1 MKDTIAELTRRSDVR
16 AALAGYR
23 HHLEEILA
31 QIVAIQQVA
40 APTFAEKRRSAYIEA
55 QFRALGA
62 AEVSHDALH
71 NVFARL
77 PGRDA
82 GRPPLVISAHLDT
95 VFPATTDLTTRRE
108 GPLFFG
114 PGIGDN
120 STGLAGLLVLG
131 RTLVERALP
140 HAADIYLVANV
151 GEEGLGDLRGMRA
164 VVERFGERAAYL
176 VVEGGLFGQLT
187 HQAVGVRRYRI
198 EVTAPGGHS
207 WGGFGAASAIH
218 VLGHLIA
225 AIDGLDVPAA
235 PKTTYNVGIIE
246 GGLSVNSIAHAARL
260 WLDLRSEDAGE
271 LERLV
276 GQVQAILER
285 MNHDHAEAGDGVHLV
300 AETVGNR
307 PAGAVGRDAPIVA
320 HAEAALRAVG
330 CGDVRYIVSSTDAN
344 IPLSRGYEAVCL
356 GLTHSGNSH
365 RPDEYI
371 DITHL
376 PAGLGQLLLVALA
389 AAGWRDSPNR
399 VLPDGRHA

>member
-1 MKDTIAELTRRSDVR
+1 MSRITELTQQPFVR
-16 AALAGYR
+16 AALADYR
-23 HHLEEILA
+23 ARLDEIVA

-40 APTFAEKRRSAYIEA
+40 APTFAEARRSEYMAA
-55 QFRALGA
+55 QFRAVGVA
-62 AEVSHDALH
+62 DIERDALD

-82 GRPPLVISAHLDT
+82 NRPPLVVSAHLDT

-108 GPLFFG
+108 GTLLYG

-120 STGLAGLLVLG
+120 STGLVGLLVLAQ
-131 RTLVERALP
+131 TLVGRGLS

-164 VVERFGERAAYL
+164 VVERFGERATYV

-187 HQAVGVRRYRI
+187 HQAIGVRRYRI

-225 AIDGLDVPAA
+225 AIDRLDVPAA

-246 GGLSVNSIAHAARL
+246 GGTSINTIANAARL
-260 WLDLRSEDAGE
+260 WLDLRSEAPEE

-276 GQVQAILER
+276 AQVEAILQ
-285 MNHDHAEAGDGVHLV
+285 DVGAAHATADDGVRVV
-300 AETVGNR
+300 AEQVGNR
-307 PAGAVGRDAPIVA
+307 PAGAIGRHTPIVA
-320 HAEAALRAVG
+320 HADAALRAVG
-330 CGDVRYIVSSTDAN
+330 CSDVRYIVSSTDAN

-371 DITHL
+371 DVTQL
-376 PAGLGQLLLVALA
+376 PSGLGQLLLVALA
-389 AAGWRDSPNR
+389 AAG
-399 VLPDGRHA
+399 

>member
-1 MKDTIAELTRRSDVR
+1 MKNAIIELMRRTDVR
-16 AALAGYR
+16 AALADYHR
-23 HHLEEILA
+23 RLEAILA
-31 QIVAIQQVA
+31 QIVAIQQVPS
-40 APTFAEKRRSAYIEA
+40 PTFAEERRSAYMEA
-55 QFRALGA
+55 QFRALGIA
-62 AEVSHDALH
+62 GVSRDTLH

-82 GRPPLVISAHLDT
+82 DRPPLIVSAHLDT
-95 VFPATTDLTTRRE
+95 VFPATTDLATRRE
-108 GPLFFG
+108 GPLLFG

-131 RTLVERALP
+131 RTLIDRALP

-151 GEEGLGDLRGMRA
+151 GEEGLGDLGGMRA
-164 VVERFGERAAYL
+164 VVDRFGGRAVYL

-207 WGGFGAASAIH
+207 WGSFGASSAIH

-225 AIDGLDVPAA
+225 AIDGLDVPAT
-235 PKTTYNVGIIE
+235 PKTSYNVGIIE
-246 GGLSVNSIAHAARL
+246 GGLSINSIAHAAQL
-260 WLDLRSEDAGE
+260 WLDLRSEDARE

-276 GQVQAILER
+276 GQVQGILAR
-285 MNHDHAEAGDGVHLV
+285 MNHEHAEAGDGVRLT
-300 AETVGNR
+300 AETVGDR
-307 PAGAVGRDAPIVA
+307 PAGAIGRDAPIVA

-376 PAGLGQLLLVALA
+376 PAGLGQLLLVTLA
-389 AAGWRDSPNR
+389 TAG
-399 VLPDGRHA
+399 LDGGRA

>member
-1 MKDTIAELTRRSDVR
+1 MTSITDLSQQSPVR

-23 HHLEEILA
+23 TGIDEIVE
-31 QIVAIQQVA
+31 QIIAIQQVP
-40 APTFAEKRRSAYIEA
+40 APTFAEAQRAHYMTA
-55 QFRALGA
+55 QFRAAGV
-62 AEVSHDALH
+62 AEVERDALH

-77 PGRDA
+77 PGGDA
-82 GRPPLVISAHLDT
+82 NRPPLVVSAHLDT
-95 VFPATTDLTTRRE
+95 VFPVATDLATRRE
-108 GPLFFG
+108 GTLVYG

-120 STGLAGLLVLG
+120 STGLGGLLVLAQ
-131 RTLVERALP
+131 TLIDRALP

-164 VVERFGERAAYL
+164 VVERFGGRAVYV

-187 HQAVGVRRYRI
+187 HQAIGVRRYRI

-225 AIDGLDVPAA
+225 AIDRLEVPAA

-246 GGLSVNSIAHAARL
+246 GGTSINTIANDARL
-260 WLDLRSEDAGE
+260 WLDLRSESPQA

-276 GQVQAILER
+276 GQVQALLQDV
-285 MNHDHAEAGDGVHLV
+285 NATHAAAENGVRVV
-300 AETVGNR
+300 AEQVGNR
-307 PAGAVGRDAPIVA
+307 PAGAVGRDTPVVA
-320 HAEAALRAVG
+320 YADAALRAVG
-330 CGDVRYIVSSTDAN
+330 CSDVRYIVSSTDAN
-344 IPLSRGYEAVCL
+344 VPLSRGYEAVCL

-371 DITHL
+371 DVTHL
-376 PAGLGQLLLVALA
+376 PDGLGQLLLVALA
-389 AAGWRDSPNR
+389 AAG
-399 VLPDGRHA
+399 

>member
-1 MKDTIAELTRRSDVR
+1 MSRVIELTQQPLIR
-16 AALAGYR
+16 AALADYR
-23 HHLEEILA
+23 ARLDEIVA
-31 QIVAIQQVA
+31 QIVAIQQVP
-40 APTFAEKRRSAYIEA
+40 APTFDEARRSAYMAA
-55 QFRALGA
+55 QFRAAGV
-62 AEVSHDALH
+62 AEVERDALH

-82 GRPPLVISAHLDT
+82 TRPPLVVSAHLDT
-95 VFPATTDLTTRRE
+95 VFPATTDLATRRE
-108 GPLFFG
+108 GALLYG

-120 STGLAGLLVLG
+120 STGLAGLLVLA
-131 RTLVERALP
+131 RTLIDRGLP

-164 VVERFGERAAYL
+164 VVERFGGRAVYV

-187 HQAVGVRRYRI
+187 HQAIGVRRYRI

-207 WGGFGAASAIH
+207 WGGFGATSAIH

-225 AIDGLDVPAA
+225 AIDRLEVPAA

-246 GGLSVNSIAHAARL
+246 GGTSINTIANTARL
-260 WLDLRSEDAGE
+260 WLDLRSEAPQE

-276 GQVQAILER
+276 AQVQTLLSDVGAT
-285 MNHDHAEAGDGVHLV
+285 HAAADDGVRLV
-300 AETVGNR
+300 AEQVGNR
-307 PAGAVGRDAPIVA
+307 PAGAVGRDTPIVA
-320 HAEAALRAVG
+320 HADAALRAVG
-330 CGDVRYIVSSTDAN
+330 CPDVHYIVSSTDAN

-371 DITHL
+371 DVTHL
-376 PAGLGQLLLVALA
+376 PDGLGQLLLVALA
-389 AAGWRDSPNR
+389 AAG
-399 VLPDGRHA
+399 

>member
-1 MKDTIAELTRRSDVR
+1 MTHITDLAQQPAVR
-16 AALAGYR
+16 AALAGYHAR
-23 HHLEEILA
+23 LDDIVA
-31 QIVAIQQVA
+31 QIVAIQQVP
-40 APTFAEKRRSAYIEA
+40 APTFDEARRAEYMTA
-55 QFRALGA
+55 QFRAAGVTDV
-62 AEVSHDALH
+62 ERDALH

-82 GRPPLVISAHLDT
+82 GRPPLVVSAHLDT

-108 GPLFFG
+108 GALLYG

-120 STGLAGLLVLG
+120 STGLAGLLVLA

-140 HAADIYLVANV
+140 HAADIVLVANV

-164 VVERFGERAAYL
+164 VVERFGGRAVYV

-187 HQAVGVRRYRI
+187 HQAIGVRRYRI

-225 AIDGLDVPAA
+225 AIDQLDVPAA

-246 GGLSVNSIAHAARL
+246 GGTSINTIANSARL
-260 WLDLRSEDAGE
+260 WLDLRSEAPEE
-271 LERLV
+271 LARLV
-276 GQVQAILER
+276 ERVQAILR
-285 MNHDHAEAGDGVHLV
+285 DLNHEHEAAEDGVRLV
-300 AETVGNR
+300 AEEVGNR
-307 PAGAVGRDAPIVA
+307 PAGAISRDAPIVA
-320 HAEAALRAVG
+320 HADAALRAVG
-330 CGDVRYIVSSTDAN
+330 CPDAHYIVSSTDAN

-356 GLTHSGNSH
+356 GLTQSGNSH

-371 DITHL
+371 DIRHL
-376 PAGLGQLLLVALA
+376 PDGLGQLLLVVLA
-389 AAGWRDSPNR
+389 AAG
-399 VLPDGRHA
+399 

>member
-1 MKDTIAELTRRSDVR
+1 MSRITELTQQPPIR
-16 AALAGYR
+16 AALADYR
-23 HHLEEILA
+23 ARLDEIVA

-40 APTFAEKRRSAYIEA
+40 APTFDEGRRAEYMTA
-55 QFRALGA
+55 QFRAAGVV
-62 AEVSHDALH
+62 EVECDGLH
-71 NVFARL
+71 NVYARL

-82 GRPPLVISAHLDT
+82 NRPPLVVSAHLDT
-95 VFPATTDLTTRRE
+95 VFPVTTDLSTRRE
-108 GPLFFG
+108 GALLYG

-120 STGLAGLLVLG
+120 STGLAGLLVLAQ
-131 RTLVERALP
+131 TLVGRRLT
-140 HAADIYLVANV
+140 HAADIHLVANV

-164 VVERFGERAAYL
+164 VVERFGGRATYV

-187 HQAVGVRRYRI
+187 HQAIGVRRYRI

-225 AIDGLDVPAA
+225 ALDRLEVPAT

-246 GGLSVNSIAHAARL
+246 GGTSINTIANAARL
-260 WLDLRSEDAGE
+260 WLDLRSEAPEE

-276 GQVQAILER
+276 AQVQALLSDVSS
-285 MNHDHAEAGDGVHLV
+285 MHATAEDGVRLV
-300 AETVGNR
+300 AEQVGNR
-307 PAGAVGRDAPIVA
+307 PAGAVGRDTPIVA
-320 HAEAALRAVG
+320 YADAALRAVG
-330 CGDVRYIVSSTDAN
+330 YPDVHYIVSSTDAN
-344 IPLSRGYEAVCL
+344 VPLSRGYEAVCL

-376 PAGLGQLLLVALA
+376 PDGLGQLLLVALA
-389 AAGWRDSPNR
+389 AAN
-399 VLPDGRHA
+399 

>member
-1 MKDTIAELTRRSDVR
+1 MSRVIELTQQPLIR
-16 AALAGYR
+16 AALADYR
-23 HHLEEILA
+23 ARLDEIVA
-31 QIVAIQQVA
+31 QIVAIQQVP
-40 APTFAEKRRSAYIEA
+40 APTFDEARRSAYMAA
-55 QFRALGA
+55 QFRAAGV
-62 AEVSHDALH
+62 AEVERDALH

-82 GRPPLVISAHLDT
+82 TRPPLVVSAHLDT
-95 VFPATTDLTTRRE
+95 VFPATTDLATRRE
-108 GPLFFG
+108 GALLYG

-120 STGLAGLLVLG
+120 STGLAGLLVLA
-131 RTLVERALP
+131 RTLVGRGLR
-140 HAADIYLVANV
+140 HDADIYLVANV

-164 VVERFGERAAYL
+164 VVERFGGRAVYV

-187 HQAVGVRRYRI
+187 HQAIGVRRYRI

-225 AIDGLDVPAA
+225 AIDRLEVPAA

-246 GGLSVNSIAHAARL
+246 GGTSINTIANTARL
-260 WLDLRSEDAGE
+260 WLDLRSEAPQE

-276 GQVQAILER
+276 AQVQTLLNDVGAT
-285 MNHDHAEAGDGVHLV
+285 HATDDDGVRLV
-300 AETVGNR
+300 AEQVGNR
-307 PAGAVGRDAPIVA
+307 PAGAVGRDTPIVA
-320 HAEAALRAVG
+320 HADAALRAVG
-330 CGDVRYIVSSTDAN
+330 CPDVHYIVSSTDAN

-376 PAGLGQLLLVALA
+376 PDGLGQLLLVVLA
-389 AAGWRDSPNR
+389 AAG
-399 VLPDGRHA
+399 